1 MTGRNGAMGVCG
13 QEELIERRINL
24 KNKKMKKEK
33 YSLYKDLQQVTEPL
47 RAYPYVS
54 EFKIASISFEL
65 RQRRA

>member
-1 MTGRNGAMGVCG
+1 M
-13 QEELIERRINL
+13 
-24 KNKKMKKEK
+24 KKKEK